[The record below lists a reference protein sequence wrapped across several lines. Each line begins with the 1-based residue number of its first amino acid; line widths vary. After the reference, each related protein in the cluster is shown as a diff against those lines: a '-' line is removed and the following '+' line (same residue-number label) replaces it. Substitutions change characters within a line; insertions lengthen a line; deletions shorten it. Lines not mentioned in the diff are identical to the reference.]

1 MQPVRKIFQL
11 TSTYTRLI
19 ANNLFCEDQVLGSPY
34 ARPIMPFLPP
44 QVQQFADNATLRETM
59 EDYDTASLY
68 IAQW

>member
-1 MQPVRKIFQL
+1 MFRMCNILLSNYLVCK
-11 TSTYTRLI
+11 
-19 ANNLFCEDQVLGSPY
+19 DQVLGHPY

-59 EDYDTASLY
+59 EDYDSASLY